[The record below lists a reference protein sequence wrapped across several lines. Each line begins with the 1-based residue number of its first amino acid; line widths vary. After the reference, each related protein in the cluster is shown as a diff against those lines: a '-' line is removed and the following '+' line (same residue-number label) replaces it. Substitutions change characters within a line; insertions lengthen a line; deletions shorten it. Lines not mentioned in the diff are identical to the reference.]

1 MDDVYQVSPPTLF
14 QKIPVLM
21 FIAARQVS
29 LIATNRKVYKKSIQK
44 ETATEIGTAEC

>member
-44 ETATEIGTAEC
+44 ETATEIEMAEC